1 MLSIVSLLHLIGE
14 WRAADIRPR
23 GFTFNTWQTY
33 GTPGQCYSEVDPGFT
48 FTVQTSNERKE
59 WSPTTLTTNTTTSVL
74 AAHINGWIF
83 AAETG
88 SSDSAP
94 ENGTPSCPTDSGSL
108 STGDTVG
115 IGVGVGL
122 GVVGLA
128 TLAAGI
134 FMMRRSRTIQRRAQ
148 AAPRFFTHADP
159 QPRRNYGPHSELES
173 HGGYGMAMENRYK
186 APPSELPSVDS

>member
-1 MLSIVSLLHLIGE
+1 MLSIVSHTIISQGI
-14 WRAADIRPR
+14 RHADIRPR

-33 GTPGQCYSEVDPGFT
+33 GTPGQCYSEVDPGVT

-88 SSDSAP
+88 GSESAQTTSKSSCST
-94 ENGTPSCPTDSGSL
+94 NSGSL

-134 FMMRRSRTIQRRAQ
+134 FMMRRSKTIQRRAQ
-148 AAPRFFTHADP
+148 VASKLSSHADP
-159 QPRRNYGPHSELES
+159 RLQRSYGPHSELES
-173 HGGYGMAMENRYK
+173 HGGYTMEAENRYK